1 MNLLLDTNV
10 IIDYL
15 GRKAPFFENAE
26 KIIAAGYF
34 GDVQLWA
41 PAQSFKDAFYVLAH
55 YADPAR
61 IQDAILKLL
70 EIVNP
75 VDLAAGD
82 IVAAARLK
90 WEDFED
96 CLVSVCAGKA
106 GADFLVTRDSK
117 GFERST
123 VAPISPADWLSYMR
137 EHESLAF
144 DAIDWESAETAGAK
158 D

>member
-61 IQDAILKLL
+61 IQDAILKL
-70 EIVNP
+70 